1 MLIGISAFATV
12 GKDTFASLLTQVV
25 SPRRVTQIAFAQ
37 ALKEELDPLFRAFG
51 GTAFETDPI
60 KKKLIRP
67 ILVSHG
73 MSQRILTNGR
83 YWIDKVQP
91 IVLDSLLRGDIVIVT
106 DVRFENE
113 IDWLHSLKGKSVYLN
128 REGVNAPN
136 EEEKRND
143 PIMRAKADYLL
154 NWPTLKKKGK
164 IDLDSLKEIVHAW
177 WTSTNTLNPSS
188 NEITSHSSKRGIGS
202 GRRHAD

>member
-25 SPRRVTQIAFAQ
+25 SPRRVTQAAFAQ
-37 ALKEELDPLFRAFG
+37 ALKEELNPFFQAFG
-51 GTAFETDPI
+51 GTAFETDPA

-73 MSQRILTNGR
+73 MSQRVVSNGR

-91 IVLDSLLRGDIVIVT
+91 IVLDSLLRGDLVIVT

-136 EEEKRND
+136 EEEARND

-154 NWPTLKKKGK
+154 NWPTLTKKGK
-164 IDLDSLKEIVHAW
+164 IDLDSLKEIVQAW
-177 WTSTNTLNPSS
+177 WTSTTTSHPSS
-188 NEITSHSSKRGIGS
+188 NEITSHSSKRRVGS